1 MMYQQGDVL
10 FESVDEVNGDEFE
23 VKGLLVE
30 GELTGH
36 SHRVAVE
43 DLEKVEVLKQF
54 EQMFVKVNAP
64 AKIVHEEHKT
74 VELPVGN
81 YEIRK
86 VREYDYWADEIRSVE
101 D

>member
-10 FESVDEVNGDEFE
+10 FVSVNEVKGDKAD

-36 SHRVAVE
+36 AHRVAVE
-43 DLEKVEVLKQF
+43 DLEKVEVLRQF
-54 EQMFVKVNAP
+54 EQMFVKVKAP
-64 AKIVHEEHKT
+64 SKIVHEEHKT